1 MALKPDYKTMWPMP
15 VLAGAAG
22 LLVAGL
28 VYGVSKAPKEDPAA
42 PMEQVKEFMAAGEY
56 DQAIA
61 TLNGKLIPPIQKGLL
76 SPETQGEFF
85 LLRAR
90 SLADGQSKLG
100 LSFAANHKAIISDYD
115 QAKKLKAELSEADYS
130 RLAVSHLALGNTDAA
145 LEQARKLG
153 DGGWTQRAA
162 VLRGVA
168 EHNLKRRDVRYEQ
181 TLAALSELETSP
193 RSAAGDRV
201 WSLIRQAELRLA
213 MDFHDEAITRLLRAI
228 PMLEGVAPERRAELL
243 RLLGKA
249 YFEVGRVDE
258 AMTQLEAS
266 LASMSPSDP
275 GREETE
281 LLVGRL
287 LQSQGRHEEAV
298 QRLTQLVGAS
308 GEGNQLGAGGPVMAQ
323 ARFTLAESIAAEGD
337 DLEAARQYEVV
348 IESMRGRA
356 PSREF
361 TLATVGEALIARA
374 TDRATRDQHNT
385 SLVYADLAR
394 KAYIAASAPIEKPK
408 SAAEPAA
415 TSDHGNDGHGGAAAG
430 HGGEPPAHAPATTGA
445 GGHGSSD
452 HGAADSDHG
461 ATSHG
466 GTTSAH
472 GGSELAAE
480 AGAPAGTFDKQGVP
494 ATVYALAAA
503 AHRKLAELTLAEA
516 RQSESGLLRVD
527 QISPATAT
535 EVKRHYLDAGAD
547 FREHARLMI
556 TVDPSVSADSLWNAA
571 DCYDLAG
578 DRDAAKDAFSSYATS
593 AADNDQRKA
602 EARYRLAQVLQAQGE
617 PVAATAQYR
626 QVIESRLA
634 GDTGGSGSGLFADR
648 SLVPLARCLLDDK
661 DPTNDA
667 EAEKLLR
674 NVLSGATFS
683 PEAVEY
689 REALLEL
696 GEHLHRT
703 ARFVEAAGVLE
714 EARKRYPD
722 ADEAT
727 RVNFKLAD
735 CYRQSAAQIGE
746 ELRAALPQ
754 DRRDELLQL
763 RQSRLEQAGELF
775 ADVGRSISAI
785 DARHVTQLDRV
796 MLRNAAFYQADA
808 AFDLGNDEVAIKLY
822 DAAAQRYSTDPA
834 SLLARV
840 QIVTCYLRQNKPAE
854 AAAANLR
861 AKRQLAG
868 IPPAAFD
875 APDMPMTRRHWE
887 RWLAADSQLQ
897 NSGENKNSAEN
908 RRTTNAD
915 NGP

>member
-1 MALKPDYKTMWPMP
+1 MKPDYKAMWPVP
-15 VLAGAAG
+15 LLAGAAG

-28 VYGVSKAPKEDPAA
+28 VYGISKAPKDDPAA
-42 PMEQVKEFMAAGEY
+42 PMEQVKEFMTAGEY

-61 TLNGKLIPPIQKGLL
+61 TLNGKLIPPMQKGVL
-76 SPETQGEFF
+76 SPETQAEFF

-100 LSFAANHKAIISDYD
+100 LSFAENHKAIIADYD
-115 QAKKLKAELSEADYS
+115 QAKKLKAEFSEADYS
-130 RLAVSHLALGNTDAA
+130 RMAASQLALGNTDAA

-153 DGGWTQRAA
+153 EGSWSQRAA

-168 EHNLKRRDVRYEQ
+168 EHNLKRKDVRYEQ

-193 RSAAGDRV
+193 RSVAADRV

-298 QRLTQLVGAS
+298 QRLTQLVSGS
-308 GEGNQLGAGGPVMAQ
+308 GEGTQLGAGGPVMAR
-323 ARFTLAESIAAEGD
+323 ARFTLAESVAAEGD
-337 DLEAARQYEVV
+337 DLEAARQYEAVV
-348 IESMRGRA
+348 EAMRGKA

-361 TLATVGEALIARA
+361 SLATVGEALIARA

-394 KAYIAASAPIEKPK
+394 KAYIAANAPVEKPK
-408 SAAEPAA
+408 ASAEPAG
-415 TSDHGNDGHGGAAAG
+415 TGGHGDSGHGDGGHGAAAAG
-430 HGGEPPAHAPATTGA
+430 HGSEAAGHAPAAADA
-445 GGHGSSD
+445 GGHGSSAHGAEPSHGASG
-452 HGAADSDHG
+452 HGAASSG
-461 ATSHG
+461 HG
-466 GTTSAH
+466 GAETAPESA
-472 GGSELAAE
+472 APV
-480 AGAPAGTFDKQGVP
+480 GAFDKQGVP
-494 ATVYALAAA
+494 AAVYALSAA

-516 RQSESGLLRVD
+516 RQSDSGLLRVD

-556 TVDPSVSADSLWNAA
+556 TVDPNASADSLWNAA

-593 AADNDQRKA
+593 AADSDQRKA

-617 PVAATAQYR
+617 PVAAAAQYR

-661 DPTNDA
+661 DPANDA

-674 NVLSGATFS
+674 GVLSGTTFS
-683 PEAVEY
+683 PDAAEY
-689 REALLEL
+689 RDALLEL

-703 ARFVEAAGVLE
+703 ARFVDAAGVLE

-722 ADEAT
+722 ADEAI

-763 RQSRLEQAGELF
+763 RQTRLEQAGELF
-775 ADVGRSISAI
+775 AAVGRSISAI
-785 DARHVTQLDRV
+785 DARHLTQLDRV
-796 MLRNAAFYQADA
+796 MQRNAAFYQADA
-808 AFDLGNDEVAIKLY
+808 AFDLGNDDAAIKLY
-822 DAAAQRYSTDPA
+822 DAAAQRYSADPA

-897 NSGENKNSAEN
+897 NTPESK
-908 RRTTNAD
+908 RTTNAE
-915 NGP
+915 NGQ

>member
-1 MALKPDYKTMWPMP
+1 
-15 VLAGAAG
+15 
-22 LLVAGL
+22 
-28 VYGVSKAPKEDPAA
+28 
-42 PMEQVKEFMAAGEY
+42 
-56 DQAIA
+56 
-61 TLNGKLIPPIQKGLL
+61 
-76 SPETQGEFF
+76 
-85 LLRAR
+85 
-90 SLADGQSKLG
+90 
-100 LSFAANHKAIISDYD
+100 
-115 QAKKLKAELSEADYS
+115 
-130 RLAVSHLALGNTDAA
+130 
-145 LEQARKLG
+145 
-153 DGGWTQRAA
+153 
-162 VLRGVA
+162 
-168 EHNLKRRDVRYEQ
+168 
-181 TLAALSELETSP
+181 
-193 RSAAGDRV
+193 
-201 WSLIRQAELRLA
+201 
-213 MDFHDEAITRLLRAI
+213 
-228 PMLEGVAPERRAELL
+228 MLEGVAPERRAELL

-298 QRLTQLVGAS
+298 QRLTQLVSGS
-308 GEGNQLGAGGPVMAQ
+308 GEGTQLGAGGPVMAR
-323 ARFTLAESIAAEGD
+323 ARFTLAESVAAEGD
-337 DLEAARQYEVV
+337 DLEAARQYEAVV
-348 IESMRGRA
+348 EAMRGKA

-361 TLATVGEALIARA
+361 SLATVGEALIARA
-374 TDRATRDQHNT
+374 TDRATRDQHHT

-394 KAYIAASAPIEKPK
+394 KAYIAANAPVEKPK
-408 SAAEPAA
+408 AAAEP
-415 TSDHGNDGHGGAAAG
+415 G
-430 HGGEPPAHAPATTGA
+430 GA
-445 GGHGSSD
+445 GGHGESGHGEGGHGD
-452 HGAADSDHG
+452 GGHGAAASGHGSEATGHTPAATDAGGHGSPAHG
-461 ATSHG
+461 AEPAHGAGGHGAAPSGHG
-466 GTTSAH
+466 G
-472 GGSELAAE
+472 AE
-480 AGAPAGTFDKQGVP
+480 AATESAAPVGAFDKQGVP
-494 ATVYALAAA
+494 ASVYALSAA

-516 RQSESGLLRVD
+516 RQSDSGLLRVD

-556 TVDPSVSADSLWNAA
+556 TVDPNASADSLWNAA

-617 PVAATAQYR
+617 PVAAAAQYR

-661 DPTNDA
+661 DPANDA

-674 NVLSGATFS
+674 GVLSGTTFS
-683 PEAVEY
+683 PDAAEY

-703 ARFVEAAGVLE
+703 ARFVDSAGVLE

-722 ADEAT
+722 ADEAI

-763 RQSRLEQAGELF
+763 RQTRLEQAGELF
-775 ADVGRSISAI
+775 AAVGRSISAI
-785 DARHVTQLDRV
+785 DARHLTQLDRV
-796 MLRNAAFYQADA
+796 MQRNAAFYQADA
-808 AFDLGNDEVAIKLY
+808 AFDLGNDDAAIKLY
-822 DAAAQRYSTDPA
+822 DAAAQRYSADPA

-897 NSGENKNSAEN
+897 NTPDTK
-908 RRTTNAD
+908 RTTNAE
-915 NGP
+915 NGQ